1 LERVNEMANFAP
13 GQKIRILCE
22 VQRGA
27 FPTELLVTF
36 DTAEGPISGFV
47 RSENV
52 ERIEGHEGYIRG
64 TVKEV
69 EGDTITVMVEG
80 SFFTTNGL
88 AYLKSDWANSHV
100 KPAA

>member
-1 LERVNEMANFAP
+1 MANFNP
-13 GQKIRILCE
+13 GERIRIRCE

-36 DTAEGPISGFV
+36 DTADGPISGFV

-52 ERIEGHEGYIRG
+52 ELIEGHEGYIG
-64 TVKEV
+64 AIVKKV
-69 EGDTITVMVEG
+69 AGDIITVMVEG
-80 SFFTTNGL
+80 PFFTTNGL
-88 AYLKSDWANSHV
+88 AYLKSDWADLHV

>member
-1 LERVNEMANFAP
+1 MANFNA
-13 GQKIRILCE
+13 GQRIRIRCE

-36 DTAEGPISGFV
+36 DTAEGPVSGFV

-52 ERIEGHEGYIRG
+52 ERTEGHEGYIG
-64 TVKEV
+64 ATVKKV
-69 EGDTITVMVEG
+69 EGDIITVMVEG

-100 KPAA
+100 QPAA